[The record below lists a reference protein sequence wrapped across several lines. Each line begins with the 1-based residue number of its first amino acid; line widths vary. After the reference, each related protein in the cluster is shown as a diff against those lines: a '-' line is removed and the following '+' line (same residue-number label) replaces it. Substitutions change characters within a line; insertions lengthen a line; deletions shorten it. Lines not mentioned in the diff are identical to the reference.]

1 MLLKI
6 QGTSGAKSS
15 PKPQKGFFPGRVVS
29 RTLGMSDKIQKML
42 SNWAN

>member
-15 PKPQKGFFPGRVVS
+15 PKPQKGFFPGGVVS
-29 RTLGMSDKIQKML
+29 RNLGMSGEIQKTL
-42 SNWAN
+42 SNWAD